1 MRNRHFPRE
10 TLMDFRKI
18 EAFLTIASTGKYTA
32 AAEKLFTSQSSL
44 SKQMRQLEAEI
55 GAPLFR
61 KTSSGVE
68 LTQAGWEF
76 YYYARHAL
84 PELRQ
89 TLAHIDAIK
98 EEKKASIRLGSLPF
112 VEDYGISDC
121 LCSFWAKTP
130 SIQIEFSERSQEDL
144 VYALDRNKLD
154 LAIVRLDLIDRARFS
169 TRRLLIDEIVVVVNK
184 NNPLARR
191 ASVDIDE
198 LRREKFILPTE
209 RSDLAQIFISACRE
223 HGFHPDAP
231 LTHSRHWM
239 LLKAVQRGMGTTVM
253 PRGMA
258 SPIHASDVVCVP
270 LMPAIETT
278 IGFAWPAGV
287 APGRVTTQFMDFVC
301 ENYSAA

>member
-1 MRNRHFPRE
+1 
-10 TLMDFRKI
+10 MDFRKI

-32 AAEKLFTSQSSL
+32 AAEKLFTSQSAL
-44 SKQMRQLEAEI
+44 SKQMRQLEGEI

-76 YYYARHAL
+76 YYYARRAL
-84 PELRQ
+84 PELNR
-89 TLAHIDAIK
+89 TLAHIDAIQDEGK
-98 EEKKASIRLGSLPF
+98 TCIHLGSLPF

-144 VYALDRNKLD
+144 IYALDRNKLD

-169 TRRLLIDEIVVVVNK
+169 VRPFITDEMVVVFNK

-191 ASVDIDE
+191 RKINIDE
-198 LRREKFILPTE
+198 LRNERFILPTE
-209 RSDLAQIFISACRE
+209 RSDLAQIFISACKE
-223 HGFHPDAP
+223 HGFYPDAP

-239 LLKAVQRGMGTTVM
+239 LLKAVQHGMGTTVM

-258 SPIHASDVVCVP
+258 SPVHASDVVCIP
-270 LMPAIETT
+270 FAERIETT
-278 IGFAWPAGV
+278 VGFAWPADA
-287 APGRVTTQFMDFVC
+287 APGRVATQFMDFIC
-301 ENYSAA
+301 ESYSA